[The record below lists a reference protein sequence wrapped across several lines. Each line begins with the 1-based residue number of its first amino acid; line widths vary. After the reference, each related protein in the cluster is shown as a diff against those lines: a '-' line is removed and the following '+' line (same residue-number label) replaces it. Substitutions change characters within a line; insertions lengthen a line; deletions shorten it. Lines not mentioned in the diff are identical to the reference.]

1 MIKEWL
7 ESYQPANR
15 DQATA
20 ALREIM
26 QQVALA
32 GLYRGG
38 FYEKAAFYGGTAL
51 RIFYGLDRF
60 SEDLDFS
67 LLADDPGFS
76 FQPYLDAIVTEF
88 ASQGMRV
95 SIREKD
101 KRIQSSVESA
111 FLKSETVW
119 KELVLDGIL
128 PQQGMGQVANIKI
141 KIEVDKLPP
150 AGFETEEKLLT
161 QPFSFYVKCFT
172 LPDLFAGKMHALL
185 FRKWKDNVK
194 GRDWYDME
202 WYIKKGVPLNLSHFL
217 QRAIGSGNWKKKA
230 ITEAEFRHLLSEK
243 IDSVNMDRVKSDIS
257 RFIPNQDRIAIWS
270 PKYFHDLSTQ
280 LKFND
285 AHPQISSTQTR

>member
-7 ESYQPANR
+7 ESYKPADR
-15 DQATA
+15 DQAMA

-26 QQVALA
+26 QEVALA
-32 GLYRGG
+32 GLYRAG

-67 LLADDPGFS
+67 LLIDDPGFS
-76 FQPYLDAIVTEF
+76 FQPYMEAIITEF
-88 ASQGMRV
+88 NSQGMEV
-95 SIREKD
+95 SIREKA
-101 KRIQSSVESA
+101 KGVQTNVESA
-111 FLKSETVW
+111 FLKSETIW

-141 KIEVDKLPP
+141 KIEVDKRPP
-150 AGFETEEKLLT
+150 RGFDTEEKLLT

-185 FRKWKDNVK
+185 FRKWQNNVK

-202 WYIKKGVPLNLSHFL
+202 WYIKKGTPLHLSHFM
-217 QRAIGSGNWKKKA
+217 QRARGSGDWKKST
-230 ITEAEFRHLLSEK
+230 ITEEEFRDLLSQK
-243 IDSVNMDRVKSDIS
+243 IDSVNMERVKDDIR
-257 RFIPNQDRIAIWS
+257 RFIPNQDRLAIWS
-270 PKYFHDLSTQ
+270 PKYFHDLSEQ
-280 LKFND
+280 LKIDNGK
-285 AHPQISSTQTR
+285 H